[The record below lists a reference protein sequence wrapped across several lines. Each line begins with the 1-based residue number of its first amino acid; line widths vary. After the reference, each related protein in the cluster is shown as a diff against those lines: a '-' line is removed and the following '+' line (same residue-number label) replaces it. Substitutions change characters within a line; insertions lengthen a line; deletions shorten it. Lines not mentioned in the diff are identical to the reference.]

1 MKNGQPSIAVI
12 LLFGIC
18 CRSHLIVDGLS
29 IPRIFKT
36 FRKRTEVKLQRKKQK
51 LHQKHIVRSLLRK
64 LKRKNLMFFA
74 R

>member
-1 MKNGQPSIAVI
+1 
-12 LLFGIC
+12 
-18 CRSHLIVDGLS
+18 VDGLS

-36 FRKRTEVKLQRKKQK
+36 FRKRTEIKLFNGKNKNFIKKQ
-51 LHQKHIVRSLLRK
+51 IVPSFLGE